1 MANQAKIMGSVTT
14 TVRFITDMLKNQIVE
29 KSRSELDLNEGQLN
43 GIINIVETSIQD
55 SYNRAMDQ
63 IINTIEE

>member
-29 KSRSELDLNEGQLN
+29 KSRSELDLNENQLN
-43 GIINIVETSIQD
+43 GIIRIVETSIQD

-63 IINTIEE
+63 IMSSIEE